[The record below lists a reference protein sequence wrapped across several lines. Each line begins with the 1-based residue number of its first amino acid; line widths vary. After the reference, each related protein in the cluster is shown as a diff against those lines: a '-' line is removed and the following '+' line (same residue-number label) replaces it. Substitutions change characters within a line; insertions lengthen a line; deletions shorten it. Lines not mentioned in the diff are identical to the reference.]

1 VDYPR
6 LGSSGLTVS
15 RIGLGMMSYGD
26 PGAQSWALRE
36 EDAEPIVR
44 HAVDAGIIFFD
55 TADMYSGGVSE
66 RVTGRLLRRLFPKR
80 DSYVLATKVY
90 YPTGPGPNDRGL
102 SRKHVLAAIDASLA
116 RLGTD
121 YVDLYQVHRFDDQTP
136 VEETMTAL
144 HDVVRAGKARYIGAS
159 AMYAWQLAK
168 AQHAAAA
175 AGLTGFIAM
184 QNRYNLVN
192 REDERELIPLC
203 RDLGL
208 GLVPYSPLARGLL
221 AGTRERDGTRH
232 TRRAQADRGDRLAD
246 LDVAED
252 VRAVAA
258 QRGLPAAQ
266 IALAW
271 LLSRAGVTAPLIG
284 ATSKQHVDDA
294 VAALTV
300 RLDDDEVARLEARYL
315 PRLLS
320 DYS

>member
-1 VDYPR
+1 MDYTR

-36 EDAEPIVR
+36 DDAEPIVR
-44 HAVDAGIIFFD
+44 HAVEAGVIFFD
-55 TADMYSGGVSE
+55 TADMYSGGISE
-66 RVTGRLLRRLFPKR
+66 QITGRLLRRLFPNR
-80 DSYVLATKVY
+80 DGYVLATKVY
-90 YPTGPGPNDRGL
+90 YPTGPGPNERGL

-121 YVDLYQVHRFDDQTP
+121 YVDLYQVHRYDGQTP
-136 VEETMTAL
+136 VEETMSAL
-144 HDVVRAGKARYIGAS
+144 HDLVRAGKVRYIGAS

-168 AQHAAAA
+168 MQHAAAA
-175 AGLTGFIAM
+175 AGLSGFTAM
-184 QNRYNLVN
+184 QNRYNLVT

-221 AGTRERDGTRH
+221 AGPRH
-232 TRRAQADRGDRLAD
+232 TRRAQADRGHRPAD

-258 QRGLPAAQ
+258 ERGLPPAQ

-271 LLSRAGVTAPLIG
+271 LLARPGVTAPLIG

-294 VAALTV
+294 ISALTV
-300 RLDDDEVARLEARYL
+300 RLDDDEIARLEARYL